1 MFQGHWKH
9 FWLARLLLEMNED
22 AGRTRSRLGG
32 RGLTVPVLAA
42 PAAGEVASPVSWDA
56 GTGWG
61 PACCSSQDSSSSPL
75 RLSGSGG
82 SVLLFWWCSGE
93 CWLIWGQSFNV
104 YSTIFLLYIKNS
116 AALLW
121 KCTDSTDTQDIE
133 QLYQIIY
140 FYNSHFRTLLT
151 PYPTTT
157 TTNNP
162 PSNPPQRSFSSCYMK
177 TEFSFYL
184 LTTLILPFLANLWTL
199 AVICPLRLSIRSTNC
214 PRPSCPSSANK
225 DKSRTAGMQSREVTE
240 TRRTNVN
247 PHKVQHNI
255 SDSVYLCSS
264 SCSWS
269 FPSPAVG
276 LLQTFTSVFTTK
288 WADNALITFICL
300 NESFNERFEII
311 LLPLFHPSGGFF
323 IY

>member
-1 MFQGHWKH
+1 MHRLNRHSGHWAALPDH
-9 FWLARLLLEMNED
+9 LLLQ
-22 AGRTRSRLGG
+22 LP
-32 RGLTVPVLAA
+32 L
-42 PAAGEVASPVSWDA
+42 
-56 GTGWG
+56 
-61 PACCSSQDSSSSPL
+61 QDTFNPL
-75 RLSGSGG
+75 PHHHHH
-82 SVLLFWWCSGE
+82 
-93 CWLIWGQSFNV
+93 Q
-104 YSTIFLLYIKNS
+104 
-116 AALLW
+116 
-121 KCTDSTDTQDIE
+121 Q
-133 QLYQIIY
+133 
-140 FYNSHFRTLLT
+140 
-151 PYPTTT
+151 
-157 TTNNP
+157 P
-162 PSNPPQRSFSSCYMK
+162 PQQPPQRSFSSCYMK

-184 LTTLILPFLANLWTL
+184 LTNLILPFLANLWTL
-199 AVICPLRLSIRSTNC
+199 AVICPLRLSIRPCVSQSSTNC

-311 LLPLFHPSGGFF
+311 LLPLFHQEVFLFTKRSFVLDQHHARNECCSSGIRIQFK
-323 IY
+323 INEILLHAAIIQTNINTVYLNY